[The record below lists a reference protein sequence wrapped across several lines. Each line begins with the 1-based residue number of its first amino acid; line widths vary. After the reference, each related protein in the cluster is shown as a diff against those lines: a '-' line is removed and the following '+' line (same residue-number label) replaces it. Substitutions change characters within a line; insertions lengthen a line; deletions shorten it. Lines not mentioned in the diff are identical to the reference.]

1 MTSEDRRRVPPVF
14 YQVGVGSSLQFL
26 AVMTMTM
33 SMFMPP
39 FRLQVMP
46 SPQTPLQAALW
57 ACAGSLGLVFAY
69 SCSYNLLLFAPA
81 IYLLQIYDRV
91 LSSRSADTLLM
102 LTLIVALAVMVG
114 GVLDALRRAVLGR
127 LGAWLEDR
135 LRPAVLSTSLEF
147 AFRVGPARAAD
158 VYRDLTALRQF
169 LESGS
174 CPVLFDVLWAPLFL
188 GVLFLVHPLLGGI
201 AVCSALFLFGLSF
214 AGEVATRGPIARSG
228 AASTRSFSRL
238 ATVTNSVQVIR
249 AMGMLGGAARLIY
262 QAAQEARSE
271 HDTGQRRTEIVM
283 LIAKPVRALTQVL
296 IMGSAAWLVL
306 EQNRNPAIIFAAS
319 LLFGRA
325 IAPVE
330 GAISSWKAFAAALGA
345 YRRLSEVLRA
355 GSPEGCNEIPLDR
368 PEGRLTVSNVGVA
381 LPGSTNNLLKG
392 ISFGLAPGDCLGIIG
407 PSGCGKSILGQI
419 LAGISAPT
427 VGCVKID
434 NIDVSVF
441 RDSQGGRHLG
451 YLPQDIN
458 LVGETIKEIIA
469 RLDDTDMQKVIEAA
483 KRVGLHETIT
493 RLPQAYDTVVTNAEC
508 GLSRGYRQRLGLA
521 RAFFGDP
528 RLVVLDEPNAS
539 LDYAGEHTLF
549 EAIEQMKAA
558 NITVVIITHR
568 MGILAATNKI
578 AIMQEGAITAFGDS
592 DEIFDRYLSRP
603 HITSSETAGE
613 NEDAAAQPI
622 APPSRLCGTLR
633 DGSAS

>member
-1 MTSEDRRRVPPVF
+1 
-14 YQVGVGSSLQFL
+14 
-26 AVMTMTM
+26 
-33 SMFMPP
+33 MFMPP

-102 LTLIVALAVMVG
+102 LTLIVALAVVVG

-135 LRPAVLSTSLEF
+135 LRPTVLSTSLEC

-158 VYRDLTALRQF
+158 VYRDLTVLRQF

-174 CPVLFDVLWAPLFL
+174 CPILFDVLWAPLFI
-188 GVLFLVHPLLGGI
+188 GVLFLVHPLLGAIG
-201 AVCSALFLFGLSF
+201 VCSALFLFGLSY
-214 AGEVATRGPIARSG
+214 AGEVATEGPVARSG
-228 AASTRSFSRL
+228 AASARTFSRL
-238 ATVTNSVQVIR
+238 TAVTGSVQVIK
-249 AMGMLGGAARLIY
+249 AMAMLEGAARLIY
-262 QAAQEARSE
+262 QGAQEARSE
-271 HDTGQRRTEIVM
+271 HDTAQRRTEIIM
-283 LIAKPVRALTQVL
+283 LIGKPVRALTQVL
-296 IMGSAAWLVL
+296 IMGCAAWLVL
-306 EQNRNPAIIFAAS
+306 EQNRNPAIIFATS

-330 GAISSWKAFAAALGA
+330 GAISGWKAFAAALAA
-345 YRRLSEVLRA
+345 YRRLSAALPAATPAEKSTDTL
-355 GSPEGCNEIPLDR
+355 LDR
-368 PEGRLTVSNVGVA
+368 PEGRLTVNDVGVA
-381 LPGSTNNLLKG
+381 LAGSANYLLKG
-392 ISFGLAPGDCLGIIG
+392 ISFSLAPGDCLGIIG
-407 PSGCGKSILGQI
+407 PSGCGKSVLGQI

-458 LVGETIKEIIA
+458 LVGESIKEIIA
-469 RLDDTDMQKVIEAA
+469 RLDDADPQKVIAAA
-483 KRVGLHETIT
+483 KRVGLHEAIT
-493 RLPQAYDTVVTNAEC
+493 RLPQAYDTVIANAEC

-521 RAFFGDP
+521 RAFYGDP

-539 LDYAGEHTLF
+539 LDYAGEHVLF

-558 NITVVIITHR
+558 NTTVVIITHR

-578 AIMQEGAITAFGDS
+578 AIMQDGAITAFGDS
-592 DEIFDRYLSRP
+592 QEIFDRYLSRP
-603 HITSSETAGE
+603 HITSGDTTRE
-613 NEDAAAQPI
+613 NEEAAAEPI
-622 APPSRLCGTLR
+622 PPPSSARGTACTQAQ
-633 DGSAS
+633 GSAA